1 MKNVKRLAAIGVGLL
16 MTSSLFTGCSTDGL
30 ALANA
35 FGKSQ
40 SINSMVSKS
49 DFSINVST
57 ANLSAQEKQV
67 MDSIIPM
74 INSSKFSVTAKVIS
88 NQEKT
93 STKVY
98 EDLSMQLGQMP
109 INMNVWAN
117 IDLSGDKLN
126 FNEIVKMPD
135 LLSAQMPAEF
145 KGKNY
150 MVMNFTD
157 MENMEGV
164 PKIDYDKLIAFSK
177 DLEPKF
183 NYFIGKYADQFNPNG
198 TYISKTG
205 VENLTF
211 DGKTQQVTVYEVKL
225 TDSSMKALL
234 RYTAKNLGENP
245 DAINWI
251 RNYLTTV
258 MSVYDS
264 NDKNVQIMKAQLNKA
279 LIGLSGDLPTQVASI
294 NKALDTLDTITI
306 LGSEGMTIKYSVNS
320 EGYIV
325 NEKGTAQFVVDI
337 PQIIK
342 VASPTEAGNPNN
354 PTGIYTINLTFNTNI
369 TNINEKMSI
378 EFPELNSSNS
388 FNYTDMLK
396 TAIK

>member
-1 MKNVKRLAAIGVGLL
+1 